1 MADALRELSQ
11 HTIKVFSEN
20 ADSSQSA
27 PMSAYMR
34 DKFPFLGIRSQDR
47 RGSERIPHRTVPL
60 HTRSPRQS
68 LSYMRDQF

>member
-20 ADSSQSA
+20 ADSSQSK

-34 DKFPFLGIRSQDR
+34 EQFPFLGIKSQDR
-47 RGSERIPHRTVPL
+47 KQLVHGFFCDAVFRVVE
-60 HTRSPRQS
+60 Q
-68 LSYMRDQF
+68 